1 MFNPCYWY
9 YINKLDSF
17 IIILISPRQKFKKP
31 ETMITTKKE
40 LIKKMKK
47 EANKAISKVIAST
60 FDTNE
65 RNRATL
71 QIHQILADNIKQLEN
86 L

>member
-1 MFNPCYWY
+1 
-9 YINKLDSF
+9 
-17 IIILISPRQKFKKP
+17 
-31 ETMITTKKE
+31 MITTKKE

-47 EANKAISKVIAST
+47 EANKAISKVIANT

>member
-1 MFNPCYWY
+1 MN
-9 YINKLDSF
+9 
-17 IIILISPRQKFKKP
+17 
-31 ETMITTKKE
+31 TKTE

-47 EANKAISKVIAST
+47 EANKAISKVIANT

-71 QIHQILADNIKQLEN
+71 QIHQILADNIKKLET

>member
-1 MFNPCYWY
+1 
-9 YINKLDSF
+9 
-17 IIILISPRQKFKKP
+17 
-31 ETMITTKKE
+31 MITTKAE

-71 QIHQILADNIKQLEN
+71 QINQILADSIKQLETIK
-86 L
+86 